1 MDQVLRRVRGAATP
15 LRLLLSASLLVVIFW
30 QLGGEVNPATLL
42 GWVTPA
48 AMGWLAG
55 SAALLVT
62 SYALATLRWMQVTR
76 ALGLRT
82 RFDSLLAHSMAGQFV
97 SNALPTTIGGDV
109 VRVARLSKY
118 TGDSPA
124 SFSSVVLD
132 RLTGWI
138 VLPLLTLLGL
148 ALNPSLRE
156 LGTQTRVVVGVAVG
170 TLGLLM
176 LMLYAADHRLL
187 GGRFRSREGWQ
198 RFASAIHLGLGSLR
212 RRPLAVLAV
221 IAIGFVYQFALVL
234 SAFMAAKALGINVG
248 LTALMAFFPVVL
260 IAQVMPI
267 SIAGLGVREF
277 MFVFLLSAVGVAD
290 QQALALGL
298 VVWILTVA
306 TSLLGVPA
314 YAIGGGRPSELS
326 REAVV

>member
-1 MDQVLRRVRGAATP
+1 MTGRADIGREGSVDQLVRRVRRSATP
-15 LRLLLSASLLVVIFW
+15 LRLLLSAGLLLVIFW

-48 AMGWLAG
+48 ALGWLAG
-55 SAALLVT
+55 AGLLLVV
-62 SYALATLRWMQVTR
+62 SYALSTLRWMQVTR
-76 ALGLRT
+76 ALGLRA
-82 RFDSLLAHSMAGQFV
+82 RFESLLAHSLAGQFV

-109 VRVARLSKY
+109 VRVARLSKN
-118 TGDSPA
+118 TGESPG

-148 ALNPSLRE
+148 VLNPSLRE
-156 LGTQTRVVVGVAVG
+156 LGTQTRVVVGVALA

-212 RRPLAVLAV
+212 RRPFAVLSVSAV
-221 IAIGFVYQFALVL
+221 GFVYQFTVVAWHRCRSDGADGVL
-234 SAFMAAKALGINVG
+234 PGCPDRPGHADFHCRARGQGIH
-248 LTALMAFFPVVL
+248 
-260 IAQVMPI
+260 
-267 SIAGLGVREF
+267 VR
-277 MFVFLLSAVGVAD
+277 
-290 QQALALGL
+290 
-298 VVWILTVA
+298 
-306 TSLLGVPA
+306 VPA
-314 YAIGGGRPSELS
+314 ECRRRS
-326 REAVV
+326 